1 MTQKLI
7 ILISLTAMAQA
18 FTIFDF
24 NKNADITN
32 WNIVDDVVMGGRSS
46 GKFYLNEEGNGVFK
60 GNVSLENNGG
70 FSSLRYRFDA
80 VSTGSYSKIT
90 LKVKGDGKS
99 YQFRVKDKSS
109 NYYSYITYFNSSTGW
124 KTIEINLSDMYPA
137 FRGRK
142 LSSPNFNSERIEEIA
157 ILIGNKKEETF
168 KLEIDS
174 IVLE

>member
-1 MTQKLI
+1 MI
-7 ILISLTAMAQA
+7 HNIISFILILIMMQT

-24 NKNADITN
+24 NEKADITD

-46 GKFYLNEEGNGVFK
+46 GKFYLNQKGNGVFE
-60 GNVSLENNGG
+60 GRVSLENNGG
-70 FSSLRYRFDA
+70 FSSLRYSFDPI
-80 VSTGSYSKIT
+80 STKMYSKVI
-90 LKVKGDGKS
+90 LRIKGDGKS
-99 YQFRVKDKSS
+99 YQFRLKDKSS
-109 NYYSYITYFNSSTGW
+109 NYYSYVTNFKTSKDW
-124 KTIEINLSDMYPA
+124 QTIELQLSDMYPA

-142 LSSPNFNSERIEEIA
+142 LNSANFGSETIEEIA